1 MGKVPEATG
10 QSYVGTIKSMNQE
23 RNFGFITCP
32 ELQYQH
38 TNDVFFLPHLAGGKG
53 VGDQVIFELALND
66 KGQPQA
72 MNIHDASGLNQGMT
86 MEEIM
91 AGPNLQDYGLGKKD
105 EEGPANPYP
114 ESAVAADSQAPPAKK
129 AKTGD
134 DPFAAFAS
142 MSEELSIS

>member
-86 MEEIM
+86 KEQIM
-91 AGPNLQDYGLGKKD
+91 AGPNLQDYGAGAEK
-105 EEGPANPYP
+105 GQAVNAYP
-114 ESAVAADSQAPPAKK
+114 ESAVQQPASQAPPMKK
-129 AKTGD
+129 ARTDGE
-134 DPFAAFAS
+134 DPFSA
-142 MSEELSIS
+142 